1 MSFGNKERGYIG
13 HGDWGSLL
21 IFLGVVCGLVGWVVI
36 EVILWLFS
44 FVHISFG
51 G

>member
-1 MSFGNKERGYIG
+1 MSFGNKERGYL
-13 HGDWGSLL
+13 GDWEGVF
-21 IFLGVVCGLVGWVVI
+21 IFLGVVCGLVGWAMI
-36 EVILWLFS
+36 ELLLWLFS